1 MPRIR
6 CPDTKTKMPTKTI
19 TPLSS
24 TVFAIL
30 GMLAAVTQAHQHE
43 PRLPAGPNTVLIA
56 PISGSPGQEAIIS
69 DVIFEP
75 NSSLPLHTH
84 PGEEFVYM
92 ISGTIFYV
100 EQGKPDR
107 PFHAGD
113 AFVIPPGVVHGARVG
128 DEPGRAIVFRIHVEG
143 EPERTLV
150 E

>member
-1 MPRIR
+1 MQ
-6 CPDTKTKMPTKTI
+6 I
-19 TPLSS
+19 TTGNFVGAAL
-24 TVFAIL
+24 FAIIATSAT
-30 GMLAAVTQAHQHE
+30 LAHAHQHQ
-43 PRLPAGPNTVLIA
+43 LPAGSNTVLTA

-75 NSSLPLHTH
+75 GSSLPLHTH

-107 PFHAGD
+107 PYSAGE
-113 AFVIPPGVVHGARVG
+113 AFVIPAGVVHGARVG
-128 DEPGRAIVFRIHVEG
+128 DQPGRAIVFRIHVEG